1 MDFDKINIDAVSY
14 NVKDTTARQQIRDE
28 TTARKQEL
36 SELKQNSIL
45 ATDIGI
51 IPNSNNDQAAL
62 IESAFTTHKSIIFP
76 AGVYLLGR
84 PITIPSGCGLIGC
97 GVNITTFVF
106 TSASG
111 GITVTTSKA
120 ENFFNGCNIS
130 DISILARTFVNGAG
144 VTINGEQ
151 SSVDRT
157 TMFPHISNVHIG
169 SEIYASSTT
178 GFNIGIS
185 FQNCNCISVNGLSVA
200 GACDYNGTWNSNS
213 GIRITGNNSKA
224 IGTENLLTNINVKGF
239 NYGIYASFTEG
250 VQVSNAVIVGNNYGI
265 YWDDG
270 SRAHPHL
277 AVTNSHLANATTNVE
292 CHKILQGTLSNNLF
306 YNRAEGPTAPMVVL
320 DEGCSQ
326 WAITGNVFYN
336 AYTTKKVPGISV
348 AGDHMTIMANQ
359 FALLSAD
366 CVQVTSTASYIT
378 IAGIS
383 SSGTGLYV
391 KNSASEPSQ
400 IKSDYNASRTLPT
413 LTNLVSGLA
422 NSWYQVTANGVH
434 VHFAF
439 TAAGNIPANTQLY
452 RVLTPT
458 RLNPISSVAYLGI
471 LPSTNVH
478 QLVTFKVDEDGYITN
493 NREITSGYQFV
504 VDLFLT
510 YYKN

>member
-76 AGVYLLGR
+76 AGIYLLGR

-111 GITVTTSKA
+111 GITVTTSQAK
-120 ENFFNGCNIS
+120 NFFNGCNIS

-151 SSVDRT
+151 SSVDRI

-169 SEIYASSTT
+169 PEIYASSTT

-185 FQNCNCISVNGLSVA
+185 FQNCNCTSAKGLSVA
-200 GACDYNGTWNSNS
+200 GECNYDGTWNSNS
-213 GIRITGNNSKA
+213 GIRIPGNSSKA

-400 IKSDYNASRTLPT
+400 IKSDYNATRTLPP

-439 TAAGNIPANTQLY
+439 TAAGTIPANTQLY

-504 VDLFLT
+504 ADLFLT